1 MTLYLI
7 WISFGRSSN
16 EIQLCENVESNILT
30 HGAKYLKMVHDVFAK
45 FHTAAINTH
54 NNKVKILWFNYL
66 LLLHYFYITVCCQ
79 LHTLHGDSATIQ
91 DICGLGRA
99 AGGAAESCWEV
110 NLQNSVSCAT
120 PDIAKCTGPRV
131 WQPEPTGTF
140 LTARQEGNNTM
151 EAESTALQYLT
162 VVSKG
167 SQALNPLIVE
177 MMGKCGQKVH

>member
-7 WISFGRSSN
+7 CISFGRSSN

-99 AGGAAESCWEV
+99 AGGAAE
-110 NLQNSVSCAT
+110 
-120 PDIAKCTGPRV
+120 
-131 WQPEPTGTF
+131 
-140 LTARQEGNNTM
+140 
-151 EAESTALQYLT
+151 ESTCRTVCHVQLQTLPSALGHEY
-162 VVSKG
+162 G
-167 SQALNPLIVE
+167 SQNQQEPSSQPDKKEITPWRLKALPYSTWL
-177 MMGKCGQKVH
+177 